1 MTKPVHSQEA
11 FCRNHGRCLAGAGRS
26 WSRDICF
33 FQPASHC
40 LHALLCCPDQQAAAM
55 DLYGQ
60 GLQVLRGASQ
70 AQCLPTCS
78 LPRAQWTTRAERVP
92 KRVSC
97 AAAAP
102 PEAPSKPAKVD
113 RQPAIPTIRQLANR
127 RGMCVSRVR
136 ASWQIDPAAPPNL
149 QYLPSAY
156 CRKLVWLCQSRA
168 ILVWICYRTGITGCR
183 CSGSIAKRRI

>member
-70 AQCLPTCS
+70 AQSLPTCS

-136 ASWQIDPAAPPNL
+136 ASWQSTQLHLRTCNTYL
-149 QYLPSAY
+149 QHTVESL
-156 CRKLVWLCQSRA
+156 
-168 ILVWICYRTGITGCR
+168 
-183 CSGSIAKRRI
+183 SGSARAEQYWFGYVIELASPAVDALGQ